1 MRRKILVLL
10 LLVRLLCPA
19 ALAAEYYLVERSGMV
34 AAVTA
39 SGELYCLTDTP
50 VSALLPADR
59 LLLQEGLA
67 CENRAALDRALENF
81 CS

>member
-10 LLVRLLCPA
+10 LLVRLLRPPVF
-19 ALAAEYYLVERSGMV
+19 AAEYYLVEYGGMV

-39 SGELYCLTDTP
+39 SGELCCLTDTP

-59 LLLQEGLA
+59 LLLREGFA
-67 CENRAALDRALENF
+67 CEDRAALDRALENF